1 MSAEK
6 ADKTGTLATPISE
19 QAVLQAGRREEWR
32 RAWYRMRRSA
42 VSLVGLAI
50 VLIVV
55 LAAIFAPYITPYP
68 EDAGNAVHFANA
80 QEPPSLKHPF
90 GTDEIGRDVLTRV
103 IFGARISLVLGV
115 VVLSIAIGIGVPLGL
130 IAGYWGGRVSTIIMR
145 VTDIF
150 LAIPPL
156 VLALAVS
163 AALTPNL
170 TTSMVAI
177 AFGWWP
183 WFTRLVYGEVLSVK
197 QELFVEAAYSLG
209 ASRLRIAFKEILPN
223 VLSPILVKGTLDM
236 GFVILIG
243 ASLSFLGLG
252 AQPPTPAWGTSIA
265 EGRVYL
271 PGVWWTA
278 TFPGLAIF
286 ITVLGF
292 NLLGDGLRDIFDVEV
307 ERWGV

>member
-1 MSAEK
+1 MSGPQ
-6 ADKTGTLATPISE
+6 TSTSVTLAAPGSLR
-19 QAVLQAGRREEWR
+19 ASRLEEWR
-32 RAWYRMRRSA
+32 RAWFRLRRSA
-42 VSLVGLAI
+42 VSLLGLGI
-50 VLIVV
+50 VTVIV

-80 QEPPSLKHPF
+80 HEPPSLKHPF

-103 IFGARISLVLGV
+103 VFGARISLALGV
-115 VVLSIAIGIGVPLGL
+115 VVLTIAIGVGVPLGL

-145 VTDIF
+145 VTDVF

-163 AALTPNL
+163 AALKPNL

-177 AFGWWP
+177 SFGWWP

-197 QELFVEAAYSLG
+197 QELFVEAAQSLG
-209 ASRLRIAFKEILPN
+209 ASRLRIAFREILPN
-223 VLSPILVKGTLDM
+223 VLSPILVKATLDL

-252 AQPPTPAWGTSIA
+252 AQPPSPAWGTSIA

-271 PGVWWTA
+271 PGAWWAA

-286 ITVLGF
+286 VTVLGF
-292 NLLGDGLRDIFDVEV
+292 NLLGDGLRDIFDVDLD
-307 ERWGV
+307 RWGV